1 MQLGKLLTQSK
12 SKKHSM
18 QLEPDHME
26 LSLALFEDLLP
37 LVQLVGIRGAEK
49 STKRIAARG
58 IKYSSPDKKKRKL
71 RKHSVCT
78 KSGDRGAD
86 LWFLEDFF
94 RYVVAE
100 CNTPIQ
106 DIMGRTNGPS
116 STAPGVVLYLDDI
129 LVRHR
134 DYIWYCPVMII
145 VICQHRESV

>member
-12 SKKHSM
+12 SKKHSI
-18 QLEPDHME
+18 QIEPDHME
-26 LSLALFEDLLP
+26 LSLALFEGLLP
-37 LVQLVGIRGAEK
+37 LVQLVVIRGAEK
-49 STKRIAARG
+49 STERVAARG
-58 IKYSSPDKKKRKL
+58 IKYSSADKKKRKL

-94 RYVVAE
+94 RYVVPE

-106 DIMGRTNGPS
+106 EIMVCTNGPS

-129 LVRHR
+129 SVRH
-134 DYIWYCPVMII
+134 YIWYCPVRII
-145 VICQHRESV
+145 IICQHRESV